1 MAEKIKGL
9 RWGVRSLIPGG
20 VILVHGALARA
31 EDSAELLAIRGYR
44 SGGTLCP
51 EFLTGPQDL
60 VAGFFA
66 VCVVFFA
73 LVPVSEFFILYR

>member
-1 MAEKIKGL
+1 V
-9 RWGVRSLIPGG
+9 RWGVRSLIPTA

-44 SGGTLCP
+44 SGGTICP
-51 EFLTGPQDL
+51 EFVTRPKDIA
-60 VAGFFA
+60 AGLCA
-66 VCVVFFA
+66 LCVIFFA